1 MLLNVKVNFKKIS
14 GAVHEHSRSDRD
26 LYISILSENVEPD
39 AVRNFKKV
47 TNQTHNDRN
56 TPFDPLSIMMYGSTH
71 FGTLDSAGMR
81 KTTIKP
87 LKPGLE
93 IR

>member
-1 MLLNVKVNFKKIS
+1 LLLKLNFIEHFL

-26 LYISILSENVEPD
+26 LYISILSENVQPD
-39 AVRNFKKV
+39 ALRNFKKV

-56 TPFDPLSIMMYGSTH
+56 TPFDPLSIMMYGPTH
-71 FGTLDSAGMR
+71 FGIMDSAGMR

-87 LKPGLE
+87 LKAGVE